1 MLSNQLTNPETAKKK
16 PKKLKNK
23 LFLNA
28 YRDNDHRQSECAV
41 LHAAVCKVA
50 FILSHHTAVVTQPR
64 LKEKGREWERVV
76 CQSSY
81 AQYMQ

>member
-1 MLSNQLTNPETAKKK
+1 M
-16 PKKLKNK
+16 
-23 LFLNA
+23 FLNA
-28 YRDNDHRQSECAV
+28 SKDNDHRQRECAAV
-41 LHAAVCKVA
+41 IAAVIKVA

-64 LKEKGREWERVV
+64 MKEKGREWERVV

>member
-1 MLSNQLTNPETAKKK
+1 M
-16 PKKLKNK
+16 KNNFKK

-28 YRDNDHRQSECAV
+28 NRDNDHRHCECAV
-41 LHAAVCKVA
+41 VIAAVSKVA
-50 FILSHHTAVVTQPR
+50 FILSHQTAIVTQPR